1 MQYRNLGTTN
11 IKLPVV
17 SFGAWAIGGW
27 LWGGTDDEEAKRAIQ
42 KGIDLGV
49 TCIDTA
55 PIYGFGHSETI
66 VGEAIQGRRDKVI
79 IATKC
84 GLRWDTEQ
92 GEFFFDTVDRNGESL
107 KVYKNLR
114 PESIRKECENSLRR
128 LKVDVIDLYQCHWPD
143 KTTPLDY
150 TMEALLA
157 LQKEGKIRHIGVS
170 NFTVEMMRTCLKK
183 GKIESNQPKY
193 NALEREIEAEILP
206 FCRENNISVLAYSP
220 IAQGL
225 LTGKVTLDRE
235 FPHGDLRR
243 DKTMF
248 SPVNRRRVLNML
260 ERVKPI
266 AEKYEITLGQL
277 FIAWTVHQPGITTA
291 LVGARDELQ
300 IEENA
305 KAGTVILDEKDIH
318 AIRTALE
325 EMEPL
330 QL

>member
-1 MQYRNLGTTN
+1 MEYKPFGTTN
-11 IKLPVV
+11 VRIPVV

-27 LWGGTDDEEAKRAIQ
+27 LWGGTDDEQAKRAIQ
-42 KGIDLGV
+42 RAIDLGV

-55 PIYGFGHSETI
+55 PIYGFGHSETV
-66 VGEAIQGRRDKVI
+66 VGEAIHDKRDQVF

-84 GLRWDTEQ
+84 GLRWDVDE
-92 GEFFFDTVDRNGESL
+92 GEFFFDTTDRNGNPL

-114 PESIRKECENSLRR
+114 PASIRKECENSLRR

-143 KTTPLDY
+143 KTTPLDD
-150 TMEALLA
+150 TMSALLS
-157 LQKEGKIRHIGVS
+157 LQKEGKIRYIGVS

-183 GKIESNQPKY
+183 GRIESNQPKY
-193 NALEREIEAEILP
+193 NALEREIEVEILP
-206 FCRENNISVLAYSP
+206 FCQENNISVLAYSP

-235 FPHGDLRR
+235 FPQGDLRR
-243 DKTMF
+243 DKAMF
-248 SPVNRRRVLNML
+248 STVNRRRVLNML

-266 AEKYEITLGQL
+266 AEGYGITLGQL
-277 FIAWTVHQPGITTA
+277 FIAWTVHQPGITSA
-291 LVGARDELQ
+291 LVGARNESQ
-300 IEENA
+300 VEENA
-305 KAGTVILDEKDIH
+305 RAGSVKLTSSDLHE
-318 AIRTALE
+318 IRKALE

>member
-1 MQYRNLGTTN
+1 MEYRTLGKTDT
-11 IKLPVV
+11 KVPVV
-17 SFGAWAIGGW
+17 SFGSWAIGGW
-27 LWGGTDDEEAKRAIQ
+27 QWGGTDDDQAKRAIRR
-42 KGIDLGV
+42 GIDLGV

-55 PIYGFGHSETI
+55 PVYGFGHSETI
-66 VGEAIQGRRDKVI
+66 VGEAIQGKRDKLV

-84 GLRWDTEQ
+84 GLRWDTEE
-92 GEFFFDTVDRNGESL
+92 GEFFFDTVDRNGNPL
-107 KVYKNLR
+107 KLYRNLR
-114 PESIRKECENSLRR
+114 PNSIRQECENSLRR
-128 LKVDVIDLYQCHWPD
+128 LKIDVIDLYQCHWPD
-143 KTTPLDY
+143 KTTPLED
-150 TMEALLA
+150 TMDALLT
-157 LQKEGKIRHIGVS
+157 LQKEGKIRYIGVS
-170 NFTVEMMRTCLKK
+170 NFTVEMMETCLRK
-183 GKIESNQPKY
+183 GRIESAQPKY
-193 NALEREIEAEILP
+193 NALERDIESEILP
-206 FCRENNISVLAYSP
+206 FCRENQISILAYSP

-243 DKTMF
+243 DNAMF

-266 AEKYEITLGQL
+266 AEGYGITLGQL

-291 LVGARDELQ
+291 LVGARNEKQ

-305 KAGTVILDEKDIH
+305 RAGSVRLTDKDLH
-318 AIRTALE
+318 DIRAALE

>member
-1 MQYRNLGTTN
+1 M
-11 IKLPVV
+11 
-17 SFGAWAIGGW
+17 
-27 LWGGTDDEEAKRAIQ
+27 
-42 KGIDLGV
+42 
-49 TCIDTA
+49 
-55 PIYGFGHSETI
+55 
-66 VGEAIQGRRDKVI
+66 
-79 IATKC
+79 
-84 GLRWDTEQ
+84 RWDTEQ

-150 TMEALLA
+150 TMDALLA

-235 FPHGDLRR
+235 FPYGDLRR

-305 KAGTVILDEKDIH
+305 KAGAVILDEKDIH